1 MAYTKLRDRDAIVTK
16 EGLIFRVY
24 GNSHPPSGYVCDP
37 EYAPATIFKSSNL
50 KSFRAYGQQSYYKFH
65 VDEGLRF
72 VQKKYPC
79 HTVLYEPM
87 QSRLIG
93 VQHAYIMESR
103 KPSEVLKRLMEKEA
117 EDYLLKALQNLL
129 TFVIE
134 ESRLSER
141 NFGIFGS
148 VLHGFYHP
156 KFSDLDFIIYGR
168 VELKRLRET
177 LGELYRRDHLLQ
189 NEFEKDTHILK
200 EKLWRFVNL
209 SPKEYLWHQRRKM
222 IYGLFSDEE
231 SGRVIKIEF
240 EPVKDWNEIRNEYNP
255 DIRIIRKN
263 WIKAIARVT
272 QDQDAAFMPSIYQ
285 IELIKILEGVKVKS
299 IRRILSYVEEFRM
312 QAIRDEVVYVEG
324 NLEQVVTPK
333 TTFHQITLTRCPRY
347 YEQVL
352 KVLKT

>member
-50 KSFRAYGQQSYYKFH
+50 KAFRAYGQQTYYKFH

-87 QSRLIG
+87 QSRLVG
-93 VQHAYIMESR
+93 VQHDYIVETR
-103 KPSEVLKRLMEKEA
+103 KPNEVLKRLMEKEA

-148 VLHGFYHP
+148 ILHGFYHP

-189 NEFEKDTHILK
+189 NEFKKDTYILK
-200 EKLWRFVNL
+200 KKLWRFVNL
-209 SPKEYLWHQRRKM
+209 NPKEYLWHQQRKM

-240 EPVKDWNEIRNEYNP
+240 EPVKDWNEIRNEYNS
-255 DIRIIRKN
+255 DTRIIRKN

>member
-1 MAYTKLRDRDAIVTK
+1 
-16 EGLIFRVY
+16 
-24 GNSHPPSGYVCDP
+24 
-37 EYAPATIFKSSNL
+37 
-50 KSFRAYGQQSYYKFH
+50 
-65 VDEGLRF
+65 
-72 VQKKYPC
+72 
-79 HTVLYEPM
+79 
-87 QSRLIG
+87 
-93 VQHAYIMESR
+93 MESR

-231 SGRVIKIEF
+231 NGRVIKIEF

-324 NLEQVVTPK
+324 NLEQMVTPK

>member
-1 MAYTKLRDRDAIVTK
+1 LAHTKLRDRDTIVTK

-37 EYAPATIFKSSNL
+37 EYAPATIFKSTNP
-50 KSFRAYGQQSYYKFH
+50 KAFRANGQQIYYKFYA
-65 VDEGLRF
+65 DEGLRF
-72 VQKKYPC
+72 IQKKYPC
-79 HTVLYEPM
+79 HTILYEPM
-87 QSRLIG
+87 QLRLVG
-93 VQHAYIMESR
+93 VQHDCIVEIR
-103 KPSEVLKRLMEKEA
+103 KPDEVLRQFIENKA
-117 EDYLLKALQNLL
+117 EDYLLKALQRLL
-129 TFVIE
+129 KFIVE
-134 ESRLSER
+134 ESTLSER
-141 NFGIFGS
+141 DFGIFGS

-168 VELKRLRET
+168 KELKRLREI
-177 LGELYRRDHLLQ
+177 LGEFYRRDHPLQ
-189 NEFEKDTHILK
+189 NEFKKDTDILK

-222 IYGLFSDEE
+222 IYGFFSDEE

-240 EPVKDWNEIRNEYNP
+240 EPVKDWNEIRNEYNS
-255 DIRIIRKN
+255 DIRIMRKN

-285 IELIKILEGVKVKS
+285 IELIKILEGMNVKS

-324 NLEQVVTPK
+324 NLEQVVAPK